1 MIRIK
6 NLTKT
11 YVTGDTKVIALDNL
25 SLDIKK
31 GEFIALVG
39 ESGSGKSTL
48 FHLMSGLDNPD
59 AGNIFYDDVDIFT
72 RKRDYVTIFRR
83 NNIGLIYQFYNLV
96 PILTVEENIL
106 LPVRLN
112 RKPIDKD
119 KLNSLLEKLNLSDR
133 RKHLPNQLSG
143 GQQQRVAI
151 ARALFNN
158 PKIILAD
165 EPTGNLDSKN
175 SEEIIKY
182 LELLNVEFNQTIL
195 MITHSNEVAKRA
207 RRIITIAD
215 GKIVGDKRKW
225 KA

>member
-59 AGNIFYDDVDIFT
+59 AGNIFYDDIDIFT

-215 GKIVGDKRKW
+215 GKIVGDKRK
-225 KA
+225 

>member
-1 MIRIK
+1 MIRVR

-11 YVTGDTKVIALDNL
+11 YVIGETKVVAVDDL
-25 SLDIKK
+25 SLNIEK

-48 FHLMSGLDNPD
+48 FHLIAGLDKPD
-59 AGNIFYDDVDIFT
+59 CGSVFFDNVDIFT
-72 RKRDYVTIFRR
+72 KKRDYVTIFRR

-106 LPVRLN
+106 LPVRLD
-112 RKPIDKD
+112 RKSIDKD
-119 KLNSLLEKLNLSDR
+119 KLNSLLEKLDLMDR

-182 LELLNVEFNQTIL
+182 LELLNVEFNQTIF

-207 RRIITIAD
+207 SRIITIAD
-215 GKIVGDKRKW
+215 GKIVGDERK
-225 KA
+225 

>member
-215 GKIVGDKRKW
+215 GKIVGDKRK
-225 KA
+225 